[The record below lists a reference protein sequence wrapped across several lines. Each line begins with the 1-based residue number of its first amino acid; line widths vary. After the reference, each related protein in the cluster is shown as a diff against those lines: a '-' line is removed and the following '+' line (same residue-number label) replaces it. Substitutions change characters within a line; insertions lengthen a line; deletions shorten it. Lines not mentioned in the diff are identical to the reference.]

1 MNLADIDV
9 LRLATVINNSL
20 CCFIAC
26 IFLLL
31 LRGQFTQHKRMAA
44 NWFIIYCFLFG
55 IAYASTL
62 SREWID
68 IRIVVM
74 INNFAY
80 QTNTYLMLLGVLF
93 WYERKA
99 CCFVRLCA
107 VVHVSL
113 FTTFMYWM
121 VLKHPNQFHVRVY
134 VAGVSLAVV
143 FGYAAYVAYKNR
155 IPGKLADKVLTYGL
169 LSSSVMSLLPSLCF
183 FISEKPIYFVGGV
196 IVAQNVVT
204 FIQLASI
211 LSLLL
216 FDKIELHYK
225 QAIHDKLTGLYNRHY
240 FEERA
245 KDVLSQNLGPY
256 YIAVIDIDHFKPIND
271 QYGHLQGDIVL
282 EEVAQLLDLTFQNDL
297 VARFGGEEFAILFH
311 QQSCSRVY
319 AKLSQFRS
327 EVAAHQIPIEG
338 DIVQITVSL
347 GVAELK
353 SNHFE
358 QLACSFAKADEAL
371 YEAKSRGRNQLVCL

>member
-1 MNLADIDV
+1 MSDITV
-9 LRLATVINNSL
+9 LYTANIINNTL
-20 CCFIAC
+20 CCLIAC
-26 IFLLL
+26 VFLLL
-31 LRGQFTQHKRMAA
+31 IRGQFSKHKRVAA
-44 NWFIIYCFLFG
+44 NWFITYCLLFG
-55 IAYASTL
+55 IAYASCL
-62 SREWID
+62 ARDWID
-68 IRIVVM
+68 RRLVVVV
-74 INNFAY
+74 NDFSY
-80 QTNTYLMLLGVLF
+80 QTITYLMLFGVLF
-93 WYERKA
+93 WYERKISKVLTA
-99 CCFVRLCA
+99 TAAIHILCY
-107 VVHVSL
+107 
-113 FTTFMYWM
+113 TGFMYWL
-121 VLKHPNQFHVRVY
+121 VVNVATSFHTRVY
-134 VAGVSLAVV
+134 TTGVSLAAV
-143 FGYAAYVAYKNR
+143 FAFAAYVSFKNR
-155 IPGKLADKVLTYGL
+155 SPQKLGDRVLCIALLCSAL
-169 LSSSVMSLLPSLCF
+169 LSLVPSIFTLASNRDIF
-183 FISEKPIYFVGGV
+183 FVAGV
-196 IVAQNVVT
+196 IIAQNVFT

-245 KDVLSQNLGPY
+245 KEVLSQNLSPY

-311 QQSCSRVY
+311 QQSRSRVY

-327 EVAAHQIPIEG
+327 EVAAHQIPIDG